1 MTSLIHQYRF
11 GLFASFFVLLISSCS
26 YQQTTASK
34 IHAPIQV
41 ANISAPASLQRTA
54 IAFDVHKAELIS
66 GTEPQLFHDGTLKSY
81 FYAGRVFNDGREYN
95 GFSWGANY
103 HYTQQGNQGE
113 LVQKIESQDLSGKMT
128 VAVKITTLYTSV
140 SSGTF
145 EIDVQQVHSAAG
157 PAHYKLSGAFRPIE
171 FNLEMMAKGLPHSN
185 LDLMLQNISANQKKL
200 NLNPGAKIAVS
211 FASPALAK
219 FTIDNKDYESKD
231 YQLIPIDTFS
241 KRIKGT
247 LTGNMPFE
255 ITMNFER
262 FYLGQ
267 FEMNLGNGELVANGM
282 FLSTRWMPISEHKVV
297 GTFTDGFKFKS
308 KLTQVEYPYSVY
320 VPPHYATSGK
330 KYPVL
335 YMTDG
340 QWFKQFHKAVEA
352 HGKEFIVVAIDE
364 GPENRRSKDFLLP
377 GATLYIRFLK
387 EEIIPHIEKQYR
399 TSSKRFFWGSSLGA
413 SLGEIL
419 LGQETADKPYFSVYA
434 MADGA
439 FWANT
444 PEVVSSAT
452 RALTKPKAEKIAI
465 FTAGTREGNYIPNLL
480 FVNRLKALNNPS
492 LEIQNVELKVT
503 HTEMPTPTFEHYID
517 AIQ

>member
-41 ANISAPASLQRTA
+41 ANISAPASLQGTA

-103 HYTQQGNQGE
+103 QYTQQGNQGE
-113 LVQKIESQDLSGKMT
+113 LVQKIESQDPSGKMT

-140 SSGTF
+140 NSGTF
-145 EIDVQQVHSAAG
+145 EIDVQQVHSVAG

-200 NLNPGAKIAVS
+200 NLKPGAKISMS
-211 FASPALAK
+211 FASPTLAK
-219 FTIDNKDYESKD
+219 FTIDNKSYESKD
-231 YQLIPIDTFS
+231 YQLIPIDTFN

-247 LTGNMPFE
+247 LTGNVPFE

-330 KYPVL
+330 QYPVL

-419 LGQETADKPYFSVYA
+419 LGQETADKPYFSVYT

-465 FTAGTREGNYIPNLL
+465 FTSGTREGNYIPNLL

-492 LEIQNVELKVT
+492 LEIQNIELKVT

>member
-1 MTSLIHQYRF
+1 MTSLIHQCRF
-11 GLFASFFVLLISSCS
+11 GLLASFLVLFVTGCANHRTTSSD
-26 YQQTTASK
+26 TR
-34 IHAPIQV
+34 APVQA
-41 ANISAPASLQRTA
+41 ANIGAPASLQGTA
-54 IAFDVHKAELIS
+54 IAFDVHKAELLS

-95 GFSWGANY
+95 GFSWGAHY
-103 HYTQQGNQGE
+103 QYTQQGNQGE
-113 LVQKIESQDLSGKMT
+113 LVQKIESQDTSGKMT
-128 VAVKITTLYTSV
+128 VDVKITTLYTAV
-140 SSGTF
+140 GSGTF
-145 EIDVQQVHSAAG
+145 EIDVQQVHSVAG

-171 FNLEMMAKGLPHSN
+171 FNLEMMAKGLPYSN
-185 LDLMLQNISANQKKL
+185 LDLMLQKISANQKKL
-200 NLNPGAKIAVS
+200 NLNAGSKISVS

-219 FTIDNKDYESKD
+219 FTIDNKEYESKD
-231 YQLIPIDTFS
+231 YKLIPIDTFS

-247 LTGNMPFE
+247 LTGNVPFE

-282 FLSTRWMPISEHKVV
+282 FLSTRWMPISEHRVEGK
-297 GTFTDGFKFKS
+297 FTDGFKFKS
-308 KLTQVEYPYSVY
+308 KLTNVEYPYSVY
-320 VPPHYATSGK
+320 LPPHYATSGK
-330 KYPVL
+330 QYPVM

-340 QWFKQFHKAVEA
+340 QWFKEFHKAVEA
-352 HGKEFIVVAIDE
+352 HGKEFIVVAIEE

-387 EEIIPHIEKQYR
+387 EEIIPHIEQQYR

-434 MADGA
+434 LADGA

-444 PEVVSSAT
+444 PEVASSAT
-452 RALTKPKAEKIAI
+452 RALTKPKGEKIAI
-465 FTAGTREGNYIPNLL
+465 FTSGTREGNYIPNML

-492 LEIQNVELKVT
+492 LEIQSIELKVT